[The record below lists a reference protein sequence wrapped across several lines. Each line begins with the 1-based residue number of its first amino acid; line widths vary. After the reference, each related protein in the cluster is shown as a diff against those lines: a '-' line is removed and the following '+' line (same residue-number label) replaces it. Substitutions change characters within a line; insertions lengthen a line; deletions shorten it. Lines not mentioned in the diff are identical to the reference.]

1 MSSTP
6 LNALHWDVIDQLQ
19 RDGGWM
25 FSRTLYER
33 LRPTYGYSAATA
45 KTMQRALLHL
55 YHAGI
60 IDSRG
65 KGSGRSWVSM
75 PGRVPTRAKVD
86 SVELAVAL
94 LQLEQFAENQLPA
107 DALKTLREHCDRSRD
122 LLASHPSYPR
132 YLQGRAWRGK
142 AAVIDSGFPLLPPAQ
157 DEAIMDAVTD
167 SLYRNKMLLLHYQ
180 NAALSTDAPVSYH
193 VSALALVERGSVL
206 YLVSCRRSRR
216 SGRFVRY
223 LHRLDRIV
231 SATVTDEP
239 ADMDTDF
246 DLDRF
251 LRHEHTLLFFP
262 EAPQQITL
270 RVQERGFRS
279 RLRHYRLSEDQTIKE
294 TRNGFELV
302 ATVRPSLTFKQF
314 LLGLAPDVIL
324 IKPPHLRK
332 ELQGVLEAGASAYS
346 TGKFSQAE

>member
-19 RDGGWM
+19 RDGGWV
-25 FSRTLYER
+25 FSRTLYMR
-33 LRPTYGYSAATA
+33 LRPTYGYSAAAA
-45 KTMQRALLHL
+45 KTMQRALQHLHQT
-55 YHAGI
+55 GI

-65 KGSGRSWVSM
+65 KGSGRSWLSI
-75 PGRVPTRAKVD
+75 PDRVPTRAKVD

-94 LQLEQFAENQLPA
+94 LQLERFAENQLPA
-107 DALKTLREHCDRSRD
+107 DALKTLREHCDLSRD
-122 LLASHPSYPR
+122 LLDSHPSYPR

-142 AAVIDSGFPLLPPAQ
+142 AAVIDSGYPLLPPEL

-167 SLYRNKMLLLHYQ
+167 SLYRNKMLLLDYQ
-180 NAALSTDAPVSYH
+180 NAALATNVPVSYH
-193 VSALALVERGSVL
+193 VSALALIERGSVL

-239 ADMDTDF
+239 ADMDADF
-246 DLDRF
+246 DLERF

-270 RVQERGFRS
+270 RVQEHGFRS
-279 RLRHYRLSEDQTIKE
+279 RLRHYRLSEDQTIRE

-346 TGKFSQAE
+346 TGKFSQAY

>member
-1 MSSTP
+1 MSGTE
-6 LNALHWDVIDQLQ
+6 LNPLHWDVIEQLQ
-19 RDGGWM
+19 RDGDWM
-25 FSRTLYER
+25 PSRALYER
-33 LRPTYGYSAATA
+33 LRPKYGYSAADA
-45 KTMQRALLHL
+45 KTMQRALQYLL
-55 YHAGI
+55 QGGF
-60 IDSRG
+60 IDGRG
-65 KGSGRSWVSM
+65 QGSGRCWRSLPDRAPS
-75 PGRVPTRAKVD
+75 RAKVN

-94 LQLEQFAENQLPA
+94 LQLEQFAANQLPA
-107 DALKTLREHCDRSRD
+107 EALKTLREHCDRSRE
-122 LLASHPSYPR
+122 LLNSHPTYPR

-157 DEAIMDAVTD
+157 DEAIMGAVTD
-167 SLYRNKMLLLHYQ
+167 ALYRNTKLLLRYQ

-193 VSALALVERGSVL
+193 VSALALIERGSVL

-231 SATVTDEP
+231 SAAATHEP
-239 ADMDTDF
+239 ADTDADF
-246 DLDRF
+246 DLERF

-262 EAPQQITL
+262 EAPQRVTL
-270 RVQERGFRS
+270 RVRERGFRS

-294 TRNGFELV
+294 TRSGFELV

-324 IKPPHLRK
+324 VKPAHLRK
-332 ELQGVLEAGASAYS
+332 ELQAVLEGAASAYS
-346 TGKFSQAE
+346 TGKFPQAA

>member
-1 MSSTP
+1 MRSTP

-19 RDGGWM
+19 REGDWM
-25 FSRTLYER
+25 SSRSLYMR
-33 LRPTYGYSAATA
+33 LRPTYGYSTATA
-45 KTMQRALLHL
+45 KTMQRALQHLHQ
-55 YHAGI
+55 AGI
-60 IDSRG
+60 IDGRG
-65 KGSGRSWVSM
+65 QGSARSWICI
-75 PGRVPTRAKVD
+75 PARVPTRAKVD

-122 LLASHPSYPR
+122 LLDSHPSYPR

-142 AAVIDSGFPLLPPAQ
+142 AALIDSGFPLLAPAL
-157 DEAIMDAVTD
+157 DESIMDAVTD
-167 SLYRNKMLLLHYQ
+167 SLYRSKMLLLDYR
-180 NAALSTDAPVSYH
+180 NAVLTTEKPVSYQ
-193 VSALALVERGSVL
+193 VSALALIERGSVL

-216 SGRFVRY
+216 TGHFVRY

-231 SATVTDEP
+231 GATVTDEP
-239 ADMDTDF
+239 AETDTDF
-246 DLDRF
+246 DLERF

-262 EAPQQITL
+262 EAPQQVTL
-270 RVQERGFRS
+270 KVRERGFRS
-279 RLRHYRLSEDQTIKE
+279 RLRQYRLSEDQCIRE

-332 ELQGVLEAGASAYS
+332 ELRGMLEAAASMYS
-346 TGKFSQAE
+346 TGKFPQSD